1 MNDNVLPSKI
11 LLVEDEALIA
21 LDEARTLER
30 HGFQVTVATYPQQAI
45 DIINTHP
52 IDMVLMDIDLGR
64 GEMDGTQTA
73 EIILQKH
80 NLPIIFLTSHA
91 EKEYVKRVK
100 GITRYG
106 YVIKNSGEFVLIEA
120 ITMAAELFHREQIIR
135 KRKDE
140 LKTLLEVSTINLRDQ
155 NLQDTIQKTTDS
167 IVALLGFNS
176 SALYMLDEP
185 KTLTLVAATPPL
197 PDDLPDFVGRACL
210 HNHPHI
216 AECIR
221 SNSPVYIY
229 DTETAELTTEEEA
242 VSRDRNLR
250 TILYLP
256 LLAERNVTGVLITG
270 TAVPVELSDHTIDS
284 CRSLANIASITISNA
299 KLYAAATQDSQVTN

>member
-21 LDEARTLER
+21 LDEAKTLER
-30 HGFQVTVATYPQQAI
+30 YGFQITIATYPQQAI
-45 DIINTHP
+45 DIVNEHP
-52 IDMVLMDIDLGR
+52 VDMVLMDIDLGR
-64 GEMDGTQTA
+64 GEIDGTQTA
-73 EIILQKH
+73 EIILEKH

-91 EKEYVKRVK
+91 EREYVKKVK

-120 ITMAAELFHREQIIR
+120 VTMAAELFHREQIFR
-135 KRKDE
+135 KRNDE
-140 LKTLLEVSTINLRDQ
+140 LKTLLDVSNINLKHQ

-167 IVALLGFNS
+167 IVALLSFNS
-176 SALYMLDEP
+176 SALYMLDESNI
-185 KTLTLVAATPPL
+185 LTLVAATPPL
-197 PDDLPDFVGRACL
+197 PDDLPEFVRKAHL

-221 SNSPVYIY
+221 SNSPIYIY
-229 DTETAELTTEEEA
+229 DTHTVELTAEEQV
-242 VSRDRNLR
+242 VSIDRNLR

-270 TAVPVELSDHTIDS
+270 TAAPVELSDHTIDS

-299 KLYAAATQDSQVTN
+299 KLYAAAMQDSQMTN